1 MRNVILFHYC
11 KCGACD
17 ATVVSIPQFDLLC
30 LNSRFK
36 FVGLEDDGIML
47 AEVERSDSCPK
58 CREGLIVRWPRT
70 CGIVVHNT
78 KESVQLSPLKKKAV
92 AFVNSRNGAV
102 SLREWEVLNAFV
114 DSVDH

>member
-47 AEVERSDSCPK
+47 EEVERSDSCHV
-58 CREGLIVRWPRT
+58 CRSTDSIAGIRVTETQKKLFEFDNARRPRLRIGEYLILYEFVK
-70 CGIVVHNT
+70 H
-78 KESVQLSPLKKKAV
+78 LHKA
-92 AFVNSRNGAV
+92 
-102 SLREWEVLNAFV
+102 
-114 DSVDH
+114 

>member
-47 AEVERSDSCPK
+47 EEVDRSDSCQQRSYCK
-58 CREGLIVRWPRT
+58 CKTDDRINLYS
-70 CGIVVHNT
+70 HD
-78 KESVQLSPLKKKAV
+78 LSS
-92 AFVNSRNGAV
+92 FII
-102 SLREWEVLNAFV
+102 F
-114 DSVDH
+114 